1 MRARDPHDDPPAKRQ
16 PETCRAQ
23 PVTLRHHG
31 CRTHEERSWLNVKR
45 CVAGLILALSLTACV
60 DDNDTQI
67 AKCHREMLQD
77 RPEVAKNPRT
87 FYQEHTE
94 YMLLCMRS
102 SGFVHDVSPTQC
114 DPDKGPIFDSPY
126 CYAPTKA
133 LPRLLLKAELLFSR

>member
-1 MRARDPHDDPPAKRQ
+1 MTNAPDM
-16 PETCRAQ
+16 
-23 PVTLRHHG
+23 V
-31 CRTHEERSWLNVKR
+31 WLKVKR

-77 RPEVAKNPRT
+77 RPEVAKNPRS

-102 SGFVHDVSPTQC
+102 SGLVHDVSPTQC

-126 CYAPTKA
+126 CYAPTKT